1 MTRRRTGQVVLAV
14 LAVWVVAAPS
24 AHAYID
30 PGSGTLLW
38 QFALAAF
45 FGSLFFVR
53 RAGLWVK
60 TTLKSFWTKIKGS
73 RSA

>member
-1 MTRRRTGQVVLAV
+1 MKFRQTFALFLAV
-14 LAVWVVAAPS
+14 MAVWVAAAPN

-38 QFALAAF
+38 QFAMAAF

-53 RAGLWVK
+53 RAGVWVK
-60 TTLKSFWTKIKGS
+60 MTLKSLWTKVRGS